1 MFKAPARPRKGPK
14 RRIWPLAWS
23 SAWPRHRLTWQ
34 KIDIDIDIDLA
45 ARTRQ
50 SPPSTLANSRHR
62 PIVFNACFFFIGN
75 MWKFVF
81 HYICSADIVL
91 FCWWLTLLTPWPVF
105 SSLPFSASTTNCQ
118 FGRESEQQDFVFGN
132 FHLVHCTMGLP
143 PFKNCNRDICPLAPL
158 VWWDQY
164 KISRFT
170 VTPFILSW
178 ITTTFLKK

>member
-1 MFKAPARPRKGPK
+1 MFKAPARPRKGAK
-14 RRIWPLAWS
+14 RRIWPWAWS
-23 SAWPRHRLTWQ
+23 SAWPRHWLTWQ

-118 FGRESEQQDFVFGN
+118 FGRESDQQDFVFGN

-158 VWWDQY
+158 VWWASVQNFKVHSHPVHIIVDNHH
-164 KISRFT
+164 IS
-170 VTPFILSW
+170 
-178 ITTTFLKK
+178 